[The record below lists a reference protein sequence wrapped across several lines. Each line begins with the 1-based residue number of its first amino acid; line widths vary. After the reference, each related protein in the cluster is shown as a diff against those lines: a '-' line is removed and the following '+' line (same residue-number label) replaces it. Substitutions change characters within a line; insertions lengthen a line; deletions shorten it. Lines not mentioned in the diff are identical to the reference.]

1 MKRNAII
8 RIVLFSLLILVL
20 VSVLLAGLG
29 IHTYTA
35 GSDHRTETYAL
46 GSGQVPSNEVRDIE
60 IDWAAGSITIKTAD
74 TDVISFYETGDN
86 DADPMVY
93 RQAGDKLTI
102 QYQEDDVLFG
112 ITLGFS
118 SSASKDLVITVP
130 EDWQGGKLT
139 VNAAS
144 AELSVNGVTAD
155 DVSLNTASGDCVFTD
170 CALGELELDSASGK
184 VSYTGTLY
192 SLDCDTASGDITAV
206 FDNIPRSIEFDG
218 VSADLELTL
227 PADAGFTVEIDALSG
242 TFNSDFET
250 SHQNGLYICGNGSC
264 RIDIDGMS
272 GNVTIH
278 KG

>member
-8 RIVLFSLLILVL
+8 RIVLYSLLILIL

-29 IHTYTA
+29 ISAYTA
-35 GSDHRTETYAL
+35 RSGHRTETYTL
-46 GSGQVPSNEVRDIE
+46 GSGEVSSNEIRDIE
-60 IDWAAGSITIKTAD
+60 INWSAGSITIQTAD

-86 DADPMVY
+86 DSAPLAY

-102 QYQEDDVLFG
+102 QYQEEDILFA
-112 ITLGFS
+112 FS
-118 SSASKDLVITVP
+118 LDLSSVSKDLVITVP
-130 EDWQGGKLT
+130 QDWQGGKLT

-144 AELSVNGVTAD
+144 ADLTVNGLTAN
-155 DVSLNTASGDCVFTD
+155 DVSLNTASGDCLFTD
-170 CALGELELDSASGK
+170 CTLGELELDSASGK

-192 SLDCDTASGDITAV
+192 SLDCDTASGNITAV

-227 PADAGFTVEIDALSG
+227 PADAGFTVEMDALSG
-242 TFNSDFET
+242 AFNSDFET
-250 SHQNGLYICGNGSC
+250 SQRNGLYISGDGSC